1 MQRVRV
7 EVCAVSFY
15 LNCYYFYAL
24 TFVISIVC
32 GFLYAACERV
42 CNNTSLSISFIF
54 HISHCAQASAACVC
68 VCHWPS
74 CAVRFIFVC
83 DTLCGDHINIP
94 KYCNNFALSILFDFP
109 LAVVGLFCIY
119 ILKRWYGKHYVSS
132 PMPDYSH
139 ALRSFHSFAMVGLSF
154 PLTELRPFCVQSL
167 FPYLKFCL
175 AFRCASFGAPF
186 CPGFTFNKHSFR
198 TFSSYQFRFEKN
210 HYLLTNA
217 L

>member
-1 MQRVRV
+1 MRGAFIILCVVLLGKRYGIPTDEWLFIFVHSTLDLMQRVRV

-119 ILKRWYGKHYVSS
+119 ILKR
-132 PMPDYSH
+132 
-139 ALRSFHSFAMVGLSF
+139 
-154 PLTELRPFCVQSL
+154 
-167 FPYLKFCL
+167 
-175 AFRCASFGAPF
+175 
-186 CPGFTFNKHSFR
+186 
-198 TFSSYQFRFEKN
+198 
-210 HYLLTNA
+210 
-217 L
+217 